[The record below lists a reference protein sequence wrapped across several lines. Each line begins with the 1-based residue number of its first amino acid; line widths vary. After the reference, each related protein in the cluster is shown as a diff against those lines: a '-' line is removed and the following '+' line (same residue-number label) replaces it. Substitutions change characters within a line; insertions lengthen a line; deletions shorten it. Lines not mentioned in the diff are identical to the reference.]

1 MPLAAHNHVDNAQVL
16 SKATLN
22 AGKALGLNQSEI
34 AHVIGRTRQRLADGI
49 NPESKT
55 GQLAQ
60 YLIRVYRSLFALVGG
75 DGEEMVL
82 WMQGE
87 NLGTGGVPAEQIKNI
102 AGLVRVM
109 EYLDA
114 MRGKT

>member
-1 MPLAAHNHVDNAQVL
+1 MPSLAHNSVDATHVL

-34 AHVIGRTRQRLADGI
+34 AQIIGRTRQRLADGI
-49 NPESKT
+49 NPETKT
-55 GQLAQ
+55 GQLAL
-60 YLIRVYRSLFALVGG
+60 YLVRVYRSLYALVSG
-75 DGEEMVL
+75 DEEEMVL

-87 NLGTGGVPAEQIKNI
+87 NLGTGGVPTEQVKEI